1 MARPART
8 AAGRHRLGGH
18 GGFRKKAD
26 EEEVDPDVVAMTSE
40 PAWKAEVEA
49 KQKEAIRQ
57 GQLSA
62 SRAVSREAS
71 SRRFVVLAEG
81 GGDPRAGGSAVDTS
95 TAHDRPAT
103 FCWEARRAQPSNTSQ
118 AFFNS
123 FRASRVSAT
132 SSQPAVQ
139 KLGRE
144 LSLSDSYEGAVYS
157 DNTAYRSRKL
167 SSASRCPGGLF
178 GRPPA
183 LHTAPSSRQG
193 ATAAPPR
200 PSSAPPPRPL
210 QEELSLAA
218 SPRWGFLQEDGDAGS
233 QEDAALEEDVDV
245 EVPAGNGL
253 VMWSEEDLKNFAAKR
268 GVPFDGERAKVQ
280 ATVTDVLRQDLTNR
294 IAKAHT
300 KPLGLS
306 HTPLI
311 PKFAFK
317 TDKDVTAS
325 YGQAREPRHLPSAAI
340 AVLSTLRQ
348 AMDQSRAVFDQ
359 RFHDLR
365 EAFTAMDGDGSGS
378 LSPEELEEGFR
389 QLGVEVGSE
398 AMGVLFDL
406 LDAVSRRQL
415 PCEISNVAFFVAQ
428 ILPGDWMSAGSQRHA
443 EL

>member
-167 SSASRCPGGLF
+167 GSASRCPGGLF

-183 LHTAPSSRQG
+183 LHTAPSSVSLLTAQAAVRVAMSRSLRPCAACRARAGHAHCPSATGGAPAAVPDQG
-193 ATAAPPR
+193 ARAASR
-200 PSSAPPPRPL
+200 HVRLSSNLTRPL
-210 QEELSLAA
+210 C
-218 SPRWGFLQEDGDAGS
+218 GGH
-233 QEDAALEEDVDV
+233 
-245 EVPAGNGL
+245 
-253 VMWSEEDLKNFAAKR
+253 
-268 GVPFDGERAKVQ
+268 ERQ
-280 ATVTDVLRQDLTNR
+280 
-294 IAKAHT
+294 
-300 KPLGLS
+300 
-306 HTPLI
+306 
-311 PKFAFK
+311 
-317 TDKDVTAS
+317 
-325 YGQAREPRHLPSAAI
+325 
-340 AVLSTLRQ
+340 
-348 AMDQSRAVFDQ
+348 
-359 RFHDLR
+359 
-365 EAFTAMDGDGSGS
+365 
-378 LSPEELEEGFR
+378 
-389 QLGVEVGSE
+389 
-398 AMGVLFDL
+398 
-406 LDAVSRRQL
+406 
-415 PCEISNVAFFVAQ
+415 
-428 ILPGDWMSAGSQRHA
+428 
-443 EL
+443 